1 MLEDP
6 DGEVMIGEIQVNE
19 EVRQPWSDISKTDLY
34 DWQQRE
40 CAGDSARV
48 PITMTIS

>member
-19 EVRQPWSDISKTDLY
+19 EVRQPWTDISENRLV
-34 DWQQRE
+34 RLAAE
-40 CAGDSARV
+40 GMCGDNARV